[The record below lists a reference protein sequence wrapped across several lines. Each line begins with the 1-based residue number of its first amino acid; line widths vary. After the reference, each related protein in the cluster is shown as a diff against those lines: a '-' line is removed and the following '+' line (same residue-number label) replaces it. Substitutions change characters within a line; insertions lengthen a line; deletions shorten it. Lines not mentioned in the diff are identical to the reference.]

1 MAFAV
6 SVLWSGCYFHEW
18 CLIKIN
24 LVTFSSV
31 SNSKTPYAH
40 SSRSFFQETLV
51 LQNSLQCLCV
61 MMCWKNI
68 GHDVGKGLTIRRGR
82 NVRDW
87 DVCHHL
93 TGPRHRDWFDLQE
106 WKVNV
111 RKKGDLQTVSYH
123 TSDCMV
129 EEVQVYVLH
138 HDLLCECWLC
148 SDRSWNVTR
157 WWFHQVTNKTLV
169 GPNQY
174 DMAIFRLEGS
184 FVFWIIYI
192 WLLRAKCPHW
202 WQLNL
207 NVK

>member
-1 MAFAV
+1 M
-6 SVLWSGCYFHEW
+6 SG
-18 CLIKIN
+18 
-24 LVTFSSV
+24 
-31 SNSKTPYAH
+31 
-40 SSRSFFQETLV
+40 
-51 LQNSLQCLCV
+51 
-61 MMCWKNI
+61 
-68 GHDVGKGLTIRRGR
+68 
-82 NVRDW
+82 RDW
-87 DVCHHL
+87 RLGEGGMSGIGMCVIIWQGPG
-93 TGPRHRDWFDLQE
+93 TGIDLICRNGKWMWE
-106 WKVNV
+106 M
-111 RKKGDLQTVSYH
+111 RKKGDLKTVSYH

-174 DMAIFRLEGS
+174 DMAVFHLEGS

-192 WLLRAKCPHW
+192 WLSTDVTNHSLPCSLIGVYRLAKCPHW